1 MIAADFELKFG
12 NLIEFWL
19 RELLI
24 FDFLQ
29 KNLSIVSPPH
39 FVYDFSS
46 KMFLMSYYI
55 NQINFIVL
63 LP

>member
-12 NLIEFWL
+12 NLIEFWS
-19 RELLI
+19 REMLI

-29 KNLSIVSPPH
+29 KNSSIVSPPH
-39 FVYDFSS
+39 FAYDFSS